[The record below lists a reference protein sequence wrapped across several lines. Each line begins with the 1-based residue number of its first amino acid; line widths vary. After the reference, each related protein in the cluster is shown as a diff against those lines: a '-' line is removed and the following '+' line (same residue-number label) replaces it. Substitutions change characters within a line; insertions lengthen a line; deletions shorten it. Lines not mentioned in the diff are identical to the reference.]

1 MFSINGKEFIWKAL
15 MSLIGITLIS
25 FGAALSQTM
34 NMGLDPFTAINT
46 GASELLGFTLGNFQ
60 LFVNAAILA
69 IILFFDRK
77 IIGWGTIFNLVL
89 VGYMIEFFISMLESF
104 IDPTQFAFIVQLLIT
119 VVAILIFT
127 FGVALYMDADLG
139 VSPYDAI
146 APVITDR
153 VSASYKTVRMIQDIV
168 VVITAWILGGPVG
181 VSTFI
186 TGFLAG
192 PLIDFFS
199 NRFTRKLSDKVEEK
213 A

>member
-46 GASELLGFTLGNFQ
+46 GASELLGFTLGNYQ

-119 VVAILIFT
+119 VVAIIIFT

-199 NRFTRKLSDKVEEK
+199 NRFTRKLSDKVEAK

>member
-15 MSLIGITLIS
+15 MSLIGISLIS

-46 GASELLGFTLGNFQ
+46 GASELLGFTLGNYQ

-77 IIGWGTIFNLVL
+77 IIGWGTIFNFVL

-153 VSASYKTVRMIQDIV
+153 VSASYKTVRMIQDII

-199 NRFTRKLSDKVEEK
+199 NRFTSKLSDKVEEK

>member
-46 GASELLGFTLGNFQ
+46 GASELLGFTLGNYQ

-77 IIGWGTIFNLVL
+77 IIGWGTIFNFVL

-186 TGFLAG
+186 TGFMAG

>member
-46 GASELLGFTLGNFQ
+46 GASELLGFTLGNYQ

-119 VVAILIFT
+119 VGAILIFT

-199 NRFTRKLSDKVEEK
+199 NRITNKLSDKVEAK
-213 A
+213 S

>member
-15 MSLIGITLIS
+15 MSLIGISLIS

-46 GASELLGFTLGNFQ
+46 GASELLGFTLGNYQ

-77 IIGWGTIFNLVL
+77 IIGWGTIFNFVL

-199 NRFTRKLSDKVEEK
+199 NRFTSKLSDKVEEK

>member
-15 MSLIGITLIS
+15 MSLIGISLIS
-25 FGAALSQTM
+25 FGTALSQTM

-46 GASELLGFTLGNFQ
+46 GASELLGFTLGNYQ

-199 NRFTRKLSDKVEEK
+199 NRFTRKLSDKVEAK

>member
-46 GASELLGFTLGNFQ
+46 GASELLGFTLGNYQ

-153 VSASYKTVRMIQDIV
+153 VSASYKTVRMIQDII

-186 TGFLAG
+186 TGFMAG

-199 NRFTRKLSDKVEEK
+199 NRFTRKLSDKVEAK

>member
-46 GASELLGFTLGNFQ
+46 GASELLGFTLGNYQ

-199 NRFTRKLSDKVEEK
+199 NRFTSKLTDKIEAK

>member
-15 MSLIGITLIS
+15 MSLMGITLIS

-46 GASELLGFTLGNFQ
+46 GASELLGFTLGNYQ

-153 VSASYKTVRMIQDIV
+153 VSASYKTVRMIQDII

-199 NRFTRKLSDKVEEK
+199 NRFTRKLTDKIE
-213 A
+213 AQA

>member
-15 MSLIGITLIS
+15 MSLIGISLIS

-46 GASELLGFTLGNFQ
+46 GASELLGFTLGNYQ

-153 VSASYKTVRMIQDIV
+153 VSASYKTVRMIQDII

-199 NRFTRKLSDKVEEK
+199 NRFTSKLSDKVEAK

>member
-34 NMGLDPFTAINT
+34 NMGLDPFTAINA
-46 GASELLGFTLGNFQ
+46 GASELLGFTLGNYQ

-199 NRFTRKLSDKVEEK
+199 NRFTRKLSDKVEAK

>member
-15 MSLIGITLIS
+15 MSLIGISLIS

-46 GASELLGFTLGNFQ
+46 GASELLGFTLGNYQ

-77 IIGWGTIFNLVL
+77 IIGWGTIFNFVL

-186 TGFLAG
+186 TGFMAG

-199 NRFTRKLSDKVEEK
+199 NRFTSKLSDKVEEK

>member
-15 MSLIGITLIS
+15 MSLMGITLIS

-46 GASELLGFTLGNFQ
+46 GASELLGFTLGNYQ

-119 VVAILIFT
+119 VVAIIIFT

-199 NRFTRKLSDKVEEK
+199 NRFTRKLSDKIE
-213 A
+213 AQA

>member
-15 MSLIGITLIS
+15 MSLIGISLIS
-25 FGAALSQTM
+25 FGTALSQTM
-34 NMGLDPFTAINT
+34 NMGLDPFTAINA
-46 GASELLGFTLGNFQ
+46 GASELLGFTLGNYQ

-199 NRFTRKLSDKVEEK
+199 NRFTSKLSDKVEAK

>member
-46 GASELLGFTLGNFQ
+46 GASELLGFTLGNYQ

-153 VSASYKTVRMIQDIV
+153 VSASYKTVRMIQDII

-199 NRFTRKLSDKVEEK
+199 NRFTRKLTDKIE
-213 A
+213 AQA

>member
-15 MSLIGITLIS
+15 MSLIGISLIS

-46 GASELLGFTLGNFQ
+46 GASELLGFTLGNYQ

-77 IIGWGTIFNLVL
+77 IIGWGTIFNFVL

-153 VSASYKTVRMIQDIV
+153 VSASYKTVRMIQDII

-186 TGFLAG
+186 TGFMAG

>member
-15 MSLIGITLIS
+15 MSFIGITLIS

-46 GASELLGFTLGNFQ
+46 GASELLGFTLGNYQ

-199 NRFTRKLSDKVEEK
+199 NRFTRKLTDKIEAK

>member
-46 GASELLGFTLGNFQ
+46 GASELLGFTLGNYQ

-104 IDPTQFAFIVQLLIT
+104 IDPTQLAFIVQLLIT

-186 TGFLAG
+186 TGFMAG

-199 NRFTRKLSDKVEEK
+199 NRFTSKLSDKVEEK

>member
-46 GASELLGFTLGNFQ
+46 GASELLGFTLGNYQ

-104 IDPTQFAFIVQLLIT
+104 IGPTQFAFIVQLLIT

-153 VSASYKTVRMIQDIV
+153 VSASYKTVRMIQDII

-199 NRFTRKLSDKVEEK
+199 NRFTRKLTDKIE
-213 A
+213 AQA

>member
-1 MFSINGKEFIWKAL
+1 ML
-15 MSLIGITLIS
+15 
-25 FGAALSQTM
+25 
-34 NMGLDPFTAINT
+34 
-46 GASELLGFTLGNFQ
+46 
-60 LFVNAAILA
+60 AILA

-153 VSASYKTVRMIQDIV
+153 VSASYKTVRMIQDII

-199 NRFTRKLSDKVEEK
+199 NRFTRKLTDKIE
-213 A
+213 AQA

>member
-25 FGAALSQTM
+25 FGSALSQTM

-46 GASELLGFTLGNFQ
+46 GASELLGFTLGNYQ

-199 NRFTRKLSDKVEEK
+199 NRFTSKLSDKVEEK

>member
-15 MSLIGITLIS
+15 MSLIGTTLIS

-46 GASELLGFTLGNFQ
+46 GASELLGFTLGNYQ

-153 VSASYKTVRMIQDIV
+153 VSASYKTVRMIQDII

-186 TGFLAG
+186 TGFMAG

>member
-46 GASELLGFTLGNFQ
+46 GASELLGFTLGNYQ

-153 VSASYKTVRMIQDIV
+153 VSASYKTVRMIQDII

-199 NRFTRKLSDKVEEK
+199 NRFTSKLSDKVEAK

>member
-1 MFSINGKEFIWKAL
+1 
-15 MSLIGITLIS
+15 MSLIGISLIS

-46 GASELLGFTLGNFQ
+46 GASELLGFTLGNYQ

-77 IIGWGTIFNLVL
+77 IIGWGTIFNFVL

-153 VSASYKTVRMIQDIV
+153 VSASYKTVRMIQDII

-199 NRFTRKLSDKVEEK
+199 NRFTSKLSDKVEEK

>member
-15 MSLIGITLIS
+15 MSLIGIALIS

-46 GASELLGFTLGNFQ
+46 GASELLGFTLGNYQ

-199 NRFTRKLSDKVEEK
+199 NRFTSKIADKIEEK
-213 A
+213 V

>member
-15 MSLIGITLIS
+15 MSLIGISLIS

-46 GASELLGFTLGNFQ
+46 GASELLGFTLGNYQ

-153 VSASYKTVRMIQDIV
+153 VSASYKTVRMIQDII

-199 NRFTRKLSDKVEEK
+199 NRFTSKLTDKIE
-213 A
+213 AQA

>member
-153 VSASYKTVRMIQDIV
+153 VSASYKTVRMIQDII

-181 VSTFI
+181 VLTFI

-199 NRFTRKLSDKVEEK
+199 NRFTSKLSDKVEAK

>member
-46 GASELLGFTLGNFQ
+46 GASELLGFTLGNYQ

-77 IIGWGTIFNLVL
+77 IIGWGTIFNFVL

-153 VSASYKTVRMIQDIV
+153 VSASYKTVRMIQDII

-186 TGFLAG
+186 TGFMAG

-199 NRFTRKLSDKVEEK
+199 NRFTSKLSDKVEEK

>member
-15 MSLIGITLIS
+15 MSLIGISLIS
-25 FGAALSQTM
+25 FGTALSQTM
-34 NMGLDPFTAINT
+34 NMGLDPFTAINA

-186 TGFLAG
+186 TGFMAG

-199 NRFTRKLSDKVEEK
+199 NRFTRKLSDKVEAK

>member
-15 MSLIGITLIS
+15 MSLIGISLIS

-46 GASELLGFTLGNFQ
+46 GASELLGFTLGNYQ

-77 IIGWGTIFNLVL
+77 IIGWGTIFNFVL

-186 TGFLAG
+186 TGFMAG

>member
-46 GASELLGFTLGNFQ
+46 GASELLGFTLGNYQ

-181 VSTFI
+181 VATFI

-199 NRFTRKLSDKVEEK
+199 NRFTRKLSDKVEAK

>member
-15 MSLIGITLIS
+15 MSLIGISLIS
-25 FGAALSQTM
+25 FGTALSQTM
-34 NMGLDPFTAINT
+34 NMGLDPFTAINA
-46 GASELLGFTLGNFQ
+46 GASELLGFTLGNYQ

-199 NRFTRKLSDKVEEK
+199 NRFTRKLSDKVEAK

>member
-46 GASELLGFTLGNFQ
+46 GASELLGFTLGNYQ

-199 NRFTRKLSDKVEEK
+199 NRFTRKLSDKVEAK

>member
-46 GASELLGFTLGNFQ
+46 GASELLGFTLGNYQ

-153 VSASYKTVRMIQDIV
+153 VSANYRTVRMIQDII

-199 NRFTRKLSDKVEEK
+199 NRFTRKLTDKIE
-213 A
+213 AQA

>member
-46 GASELLGFTLGNFQ
+46 GASELLGFTLGNYQ

-77 IIGWGTIFNLVL
+77 IIGWGTIFNFVL

-153 VSASYKTVRMIQDIV
+153 VSASYKTVRMIQDII

-199 NRFTRKLSDKVEEK
+199 NRFTSKLSDKVEAK